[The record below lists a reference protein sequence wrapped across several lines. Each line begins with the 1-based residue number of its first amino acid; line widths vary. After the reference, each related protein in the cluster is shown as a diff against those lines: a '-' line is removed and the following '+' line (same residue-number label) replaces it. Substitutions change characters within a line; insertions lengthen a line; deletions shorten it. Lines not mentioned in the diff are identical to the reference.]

1 MCVLQQTHGG
11 ERRWLRGNKKERALK
26 MTLETIIG
34 LTIIGNYFFGMISH
48 IGKDFS
54 IQLAVS
60 GFLLMIKK
68 LIGAGALF
76 LGYVYT
82 KDLDIFG
89 IAYSVIAWSLLSL
102 VGVYNLNSFLLN
114 ATNLSGLQD
123 VKILKDLDDKFKE
136 LIKKD
141 YPFGIEPEEVETSI
155 EKVG

>member
-1 MCVLQQTHGG
+1 MKL
-11 ERRWLRGNKKERALK
+11 EIIIALA
-26 MTLETIIG
+26 
-34 LTIIGNYFFGMISH
+34 IIGNYFFGMISH

-114 ATNLSGLQD
+114 ATNLSGIKD

-136 LIKKD
+136 LLNKD
-141 YPFGIEPEEVETSI
+141 YPYGIESSEIEEVI
-155 EKVG
+155 ESVG